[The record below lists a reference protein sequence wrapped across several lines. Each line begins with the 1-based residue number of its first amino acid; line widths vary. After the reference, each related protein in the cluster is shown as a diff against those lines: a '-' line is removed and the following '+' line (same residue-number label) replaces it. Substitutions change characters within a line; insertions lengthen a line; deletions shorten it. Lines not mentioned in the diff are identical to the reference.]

1 MQNSSNAA
9 KETARYKGIIL
20 AGGSGTR
27 LYPVTQAMGK
37 SLLPVYNK
45 PMVYYPLCTLMLAGI
60 REILIISTPEDLP
73 KFQNLLRDGS
83 QYGIRLQYR
92 AQARPEG
99 IAQAFLL
106 GEEFIGKS
114 PCALVLGDN
123 IFYGHD
129 LAKDLRISSE
139 KASGAR
145 VFAYPV
151 HDPERYG
158 VVEFDA
164 NGRAL
169 SIEEKPKQ
177 PKSRYAVTG
186 LYFYDDQVVEITK
199 SLKPSP
205 RGELEITDVNQAY
218 LNKGQLEVVVMGRG
232 MAWLDTGTHES
243 LMDAGN
249 YIQAIEKRQG
259 LMVACPEEIAY
270 RSGYITS
277 QQVEHIA
284 NAMKNSSYGDYLLQ
298 LLRER
303 VF

>member
-1 MQNSSNAA
+1 MKDNV
-9 KETARYKGIIL
+9 RYKGIIL

-45 PMVYYPLCTLMLAGI
+45 PMVYYPLSTLMLAGI
-60 REILIISTPEDLP
+60 REILIISTPEDTP
-73 KFQNLLRDGS
+73 KLQALLRDGS
-83 QYGIRLQYR
+83 QFGIELQYLV
-92 AQARPEG
+92 QPKPEG

-106 GEEFIGKS
+106 GEKFISGNS
-114 PCALVLGDN
+114 CALVLGDN

-129 LAKDLRISSE
+129 LAKDLRN
-139 KASGAR
+139 ATGHGQGAR

-158 VVEFDA
+158 VVEFDEK
-164 NGRAL
+164 GRAL
-169 SIEEKPKQ
+169 SIEEKPKN

-186 LYFYDDQVVEITK
+186 LYFYDRQVVEITK
-199 SLKPSP
+199 ALKPSA
-205 RGELEITDVNQAY
+205 RGELEITDVNQEY
-218 LNKGQLEVVVMGRG
+218 LKKGQLEVVVMGRG

-243 LMDAGN
+243 LMDAAL

-270 RSGYITS
+270 RSGYVTAE
-277 QQVEHIA
+277 QVEKIA
-284 NAMKNSSYGDYLLQ
+284 TSMRNSGYGAYLLQ
-298 LLRER
+298 LLREK